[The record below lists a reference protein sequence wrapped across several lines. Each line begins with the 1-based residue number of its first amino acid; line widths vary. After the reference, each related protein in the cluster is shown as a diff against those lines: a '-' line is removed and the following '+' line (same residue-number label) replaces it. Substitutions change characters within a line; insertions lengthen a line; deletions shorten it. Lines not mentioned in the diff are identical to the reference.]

1 MLECGEPPVKT
12 LEFAETKFYWTEMDT
27 IPWVNFTE
35 IEKFFISQK
44 V

>member
-1 MLECGEPPVKT
+1 MKT